1 MPGQTSPTPSGISI
15 ADLDALLDA
24 APGRHEWT
32 PEEDA
37 IMRTYY
43 PRAARER
50 KVRVLY
56 DYLCAHYGPRSLAA
70 LQEHA
75 RKLGIQGRGGEV

>member
-50 KVRVLY
+50 KVRALWRFM
-56 DYLCAHYGPRSLAA
+56 CEKYGPRSLPSMH
-70 LQEHA
+70 ERA
-75 RKLGIQGRGGEV
+75 RKLGLQGREP